1 MTNNTAKLIDTAM
14 KALAGR
20 KTQAEVAK
28 AAGFPRPNMLSMIKT
43 GKARLP
49 LERVPALAEALEI
62 DPALLFRLVLAE
74 NWPGYERVVIR
85 IFGAVLIEEERD
97 MIAFIRHV
105 SGGKVPQL
113 NRRLERAIKDG
124 SSRGISSHGLVER

>member
-1 MTNNTAKLIDTAM
+1 MTNKTARLIDTAM
-14 KALAGR
+14 KALGGR

-28 AAGFPRPNMLSMIKT
+28 AAGFPRPNMLSMVKS

-74 NWPGYERVVIR
+74 NWPGYDRVVIR
-85 IFGAVLIEEERD
+85 ILGSVLTEDERD
-97 MIAFIRHV
+97 MIQFIRHV
-105 SGGKVPQL
+105 TDGKVPPL
-113 NRRLERAIKDG
+113 NRRLERAIKNALEPRD
-124 SSRGISSHGLVER
+124 